1 MHSAALSG
9 SMETVAAVDE
19 DDDTVAVRRPAGLAW
34 TQLPRIAQVYVLVV
48 AVGGA
53 YALAY
58 AFPRTVP
65 EPLLF
70 LGLLIAACLTS
81 IWKVTLPLPLSSGS
95 TLSVS
100 YAADLMALLLLGPQP
115 AVVIAVAGVL
125 AQCTIKV
132 KAPYPTYRT
141 LFSMAEEALAMTATG
156 AVYTALG
163 GPVAPIHFALLAK
176 PLVGAIATYFIV
188 NTGLVAGAIAAS
200 SGRTWWNVW
209 RVEFLWSSASFMVAG
224 TAGAAAAVI
233 IARGEHWKAVLLLA
247 PVYLTY
253 RTYQVFVGRLEDQ
266 KRHTAETRRL
276 HQATVDALQS
286 ARLAEAALAGEKRR
300 LAETVGELTRLEQAQ
315 KQMIA
320 REQTARASAEDASR
334 LKDQFLAMVSHE
346 LRTPLNAVV
355 GWSDMLRSGK
365 LPPTDR
371 DKATEAIYTN
381 ARRQARMI
389 DELLDVARITSGKLR
404 LERSAVNLEQ
414 VVRDALDVVQVAA
427 ESKGVH
433 IDAALESAV
442 GTIYGDG
449 GRLQQIAWNLLS
461 NAVKF
466 TPSGGHV
473 RLGLRRVDDSVAE
486 LTVSDDGV
494 GIAAEFVPHMF
505 DPFTQADGS
514 TRRAYGGLGLGLS
527 IVRQLVEAH
536 GGSVRAHSDGEG
548 LGTTFTVK
556 LPMISLPAQLI
567 ARSPVRV
574 AHAAAPT
581 SLAGLSVLIVDD
593 DEENREAIGAN
604 LSAERVRVLT
614 ASSAAEALEV
624 LSGEQV
630 DVMLADI
637 AMPGEDG
644 YALICKM
651 RSIEGPA
658 SKIPAAALTA
668 LARDEDRQRAL
679 DAGFQLHLAKPID
692 SKALIAAVAGLA
704 ALRKTNTHAQANT
717 GDRATLGARAS

>member
-1 MHSAALSG
+1 MQTAALSATIE
-9 SMETVAAVDE
+9 SVPAL
-19 DDDTVAVRRPAGLAW
+19 DDDTVAVPRRSGLAW
-34 TQLPRIAQVYVLVV
+34 TQLPRIAQAYVLLVTV
-48 AVGGA
+48 AGA
-53 YALAY
+53 YALVQTI
-58 AFPRTVP
+58 PRAQP

-70 LGLLIAACLTS
+70 FGLLIAACLTS

-100 YAADLMALLLLGPQP
+100 YAADLMALLLLGPKP

-132 KAPYPTYRT
+132 RAPYPIYRT
-141 LFSMAEEALAMTATG
+141 LFSMAGEALAMTATG
-156 AVYTALG
+156 GVYVALG
-163 GPVAPIHFALLAK
+163 GSIPPFDFVLLAK
-176 PLVGAIATYFIV
+176 PLVGAITTYFIV

-200 SGRTWWNVW
+200 SGRSWWNVW
-209 RVEFLWSSASFMVAG
+209 RVEFLWSSAAFMVAG

-266 KRHTAETRRL
+266 RRHTAETQRL
-276 HQATVDALQS
+276 HQATVDALQT
-286 ARLAEAALAGEKRR
+286 ARLAEAALAGEKQR
-300 LAETVGELTRLEQAQ
+300 LAATVAELTRLEQAQ

-320 REQTARASAEDASR
+320 REQTARASAEEASR

-365 LPPTDR
+365 LPVGDR
-371 DKATEAIYTN
+371 DRATEAIYTN

-404 LERSAVNLEQ
+404 LERSAVNVEQ
-414 VVRDALDVVQVAA
+414 VVHDALEVVQVAA

-433 IDAALESAV
+433 IDARLDSSV

-466 TPSGGHV
+466 TPAGGRV
-473 RLGLRRVDDSVAE
+473 RLSLRRIENNLAE

-494 GIAAEFVPHMF
+494 GVPAAFLPHMF
-505 DPFTQADGS
+505 EPFSQADAS
-514 TRRAYGGLGLGLS
+514 TRRAFGGLGLGLS

-536 GGSVRAHSDGEG
+536 GGTVAAHSEGEG
-548 LGTTFTVK
+548 LGTTFTVR
-556 LPMISLPAQLI
+556 LPMVSLSLEQLR
-567 ARSPVRV
+567 RSPAGQVR
-574 AHAAAPT
+574 APEP
-581 SLAGLSVLIVDD
+581 SLEGLSVLVVDD
-593 DEENREAIGAN
+593 DQQNREAVTAN
-604 LSAERVRVLT
+604 LESEHVRVLT
-614 ASSAAEALEV
+614 ASSVAQALEV
-624 LSGEQV
+624 LRDEHV

-644 YALICKM
+644 YMLVRKLRAMDGAAAKT
-651 RSIEGPA
+651 
-658 SKIPAAALTA
+658 PAAALTA
-668 LARDEDRQRAL
+668 LARDEDRQQAL

-692 SKALIAAVAGLA
+692 SESLLAAVAGLA
-704 ALRKTNTHAQANT
+704 RLRNTAPI
-717 GDRATLGARAS
+717 ARV

>member
-1 MHSAALSG
+1 MHTAALSG
-9 SMETVAAVDE
+9 SIQSVAALAD
-19 DDDTVAVRRPAGLAW
+19 DDDTVAVRQPASLAW
-34 TQLPRIAQVYVLVV
+34 NQLPAIAQAYVLIV
-48 AVGGA
+48 AVAGA
-53 YALAY
+53 YALAQSL
-58 AFPRTVP
+58 PRTFP
-65 EPLLF
+65 EPFLF
-70 LGLLIAACLTS
+70 LGLLIASCLTS
-81 IWKVTLPLPLSSGS
+81 IWKVNLPLPLTSGA

-100 YAADLMALLLLGPQP
+100 YAADLMALLLLGPKP
-115 AVVIAVAGVL
+115 AVAIAVAGVL
-125 AQCTIKV
+125 AQCTLRV
-132 KAPYPTYRT
+132 KAPYPIYRT
-141 LFSMAEEALAMTATG
+141 LFSMAEECLAMTASV
-156 AVYTALG
+156 AVYTVLG
-163 GPVAPIHFALLAK
+163 GPVAPTDFALLAK
-176 PLVGAIATYFIV
+176 PLVGTIATYFV
-188 NTGLVAGAIAAS
+188 LNTGLVAGAIAAS
-200 SGRTWWNVW
+200 SGRSWWTVW

-224 TAGAAAAVI
+224 TAGAAAAVV
-233 IARGEHWKAVLLLA
+233 IARREHWKAVLLLA

-286 ARLAEAALAGEKRR
+286 AQQAEAALAGEKRR
-300 LAETVGELTRLEQAQ
+300 LAATVAELSRLEQAQ

-320 REQTARASAEDASR
+320 REQAARASAEDASR

-365 LPPTDR
+365 LPAA
-371 DKATEAIYTN
+371 DKEKAAEAIYSN

-414 VVRDALDVVQVAA
+414 VVRDALDVVNVAA

-433 IDAALESAV
+433 IDAALESGT

-466 TPSGGHV
+466 TPSGGQV
-473 RLGLRRVDDSVAE
+473 RLAVRRVEANIAE

-494 GIAAEFVPHMF
+494 GIPAQFLPHVF

-536 GGSVRAHSDGEG
+536 GGSASAHSDGEG
-548 LGTTFTVK
+548 LGTTFTVR
-556 LPMISLPAQLI
+556 LPMISLQAQPSL
-567 ARSPVRV
+567 RSPVRPAPV
-574 AHAAAPT
+574 A
-581 SLAGLSVLIVDD
+581 AGSALEDLSVLLVDD
-593 DEENREAIGAN
+593 DQENRDALAAN
-604 LSAERVRVLT
+604 LATERVRVLT
-614 ASSAAEALEV
+614 ASSAAEALDL
-624 LSGEQV
+624 LSGEPV

-637 AMPGEDG
+637 AMPDVDG
-644 YALICKM
+644 YELVRRVRAM
-651 RSIEGPA
+651 NGAA
-658 SKIPAAALTA
+658 SRIPAAALTA
-668 LARDEDRQRAL
+668 LARDEDRQHSL

-692 SKALIAAVAGLA
+692 SESLIAAVAGLA
-704 ALRKTNTHAQANT
+704 ALRQPST
-717 GDRATLGARAS
+717 R

>member
-1 MHSAALSG
+1 MHSAALSR
-9 SMETVAAVDE
+9 SIESVAPMN
-19 DDDTVAVRRPAGLAW
+19 DDDAVVVSPRAGLAW
-34 TQLPRIAQVYVLVV
+34 TQLPRIAQAYVLVV
-48 AVGGA
+48 AIAGA
-53 YALAY
+53 YALGQAM
-58 AFPRTVP
+58 PRALP

-70 LGLLIAACLTS
+70 AGLLIASCLTS
-81 IWKVTLPLPLSSGS
+81 IWKVNLPLPLSSGS

-100 YAADLMALLLLGPQP
+100 YAADLMALLLLGPKP

-132 KAPYPTYRT
+132 KAPYPAYRT
-141 LFSMAEEALAMTATG
+141 LFSMAEVAVAMTATG
-156 AVYTALG
+156 AVYTMLG
-163 GPVAPIHFALLAK
+163 GPIPPLDVNLLAK

-200 SGRTWWNVW
+200 SGRSWWNVW

-224 TAGAAAAVI
+224 AAGAAASVV

-276 HQATVDALQS
+276 HQATIDALQS
-286 ARLAEAALAGEKRR
+286 ARLAEAALAGEKQR
-300 LAETVGELTRLEQAQ
+300 LADTVAALTRLERAQ
-315 KQMIA
+315 KQMLA
-320 REQTARASAEDASR
+320 RAQAARASAEEASR

-355 GWSDMLRSGK
+355 GWSDMMRGGK
-365 LPPTDR
+365 LPEADR
-371 DKATEAIYTN
+371 GKATEAIYTN

-404 LERSAVNLEQ
+404 LERSAVNLEH
-414 VVRDALDVVQVAA
+414 VVREALDIVQVAA

-433 IDAALESAV
+433 IEAALDSSV
-442 GTIYGDG
+442 GTIYGDS
-449 GRLQQIAWNLLS
+449 GRLQQITWNLLS

-473 RLGLRRVDDSVAE
+473 RLALRRAAGNMAE

-494 GIAAEFVPHMF
+494 GVPAEFIPHMF
-505 DPFTQADGS
+505 EPFSQADGS

-527 IVRQLVEAH
+527 IVSQLVEAH
-536 GGSVRAHSDGEG
+536 GGSVSAHSDGEG
-548 LGTTFTVK
+548 MGTTFTVQ
-556 LPMISLPAQLI
+556 LPIVAVSGDDVR
-567 ARSPVRV
+567 RSPVWTGP
-574 AHAAAPT
+574 AAEP
-581 SLAGLSVLIVDD
+581 SLEGLSVLLVDD
-593 DEENREAIGAN
+593 DEENREAIAAN
-604 LSAERVRVLT
+604 LTSKGVRVVAVASAARALDVLSAEH
-614 ASSAAEALEV
+614 
-624 LSGEQV
+624 V

-644 YALICKM
+644 YTLVRKLRAM
-651 RSIEGPA
+651 DGHVA
-658 SKIPAAALTA
+658 KIPAAALTA
-668 LARDEDRQRAL
+668 LAGDEDRQQAL

-692 SKALIAAVAGLA
+692 SDSLTAAVAGLA
-704 ALRKTNTHAQANT
+704 EVTKRSGPERIA
-717 GDRATLGARAS
+717 G

>member
-1 MHSAALSG
+1 MHSAALSR
-9 SMETVAAVDE
+9 SIESVAALN
-19 DDDTVAVRRPAGLAW
+19 DDDTGAVPRRAGLAW
-34 TQLPRIAQVYVLVV
+34 TQLPRIAQAYVVVV
-48 AVGGA
+48 AMTGA
-53 YALAY
+53 YALAQ
-58 AFPRTVP
+58 AMPRALP

-70 LGLLIAACLTS
+70 AGLLIASCLTS
-81 IWKVTLPLPLSSGS
+81 VWKVNLPLPLTSGS

-100 YAADLMALLLLGPQP
+100 YAADLMALLLLGPKP

-132 KAPYPTYRT
+132 KTPYPTYRT
-141 LFSMAEEALAMTATG
+141 LFSMAEVALAMTATG
-156 AVYTALG
+156 AVYTTLG
-163 GPVAPIHFALLAK
+163 GPIPPLHFNLLAK
-176 PLVGAIATYFIV
+176 PLVGAITTYFVV
-188 NTGLVAGAIAAS
+188 NTGLVAGAIAVS
-200 SGRTWWNVW
+200 SGRSWWNVW

-224 TAGAAAAVI
+224 AAGAAASVV

-253 RTYQVFVGRLEDQ
+253 RTYLVFIGRLEDQ
-266 KRHTAETRRL
+266 KRHTTETRRL
-276 HQATVDALQS
+276 HQATIDALQS
-286 ARLAEAALAGEKRR
+286 ARLAESALAGEKQR
-300 LAETVGELTRLEQAQ
+300 LADTVGELTRLERAQ
-315 KQMIA
+315 KQMLA
-320 REQTARASAEDASR
+320 RAQEARASAEEASR

-365 LPPTDR
+365 LPAGDR
-371 DKATEAIYTN
+371 DRATEAIYTN

-404 LERSAVNLEQ
+404 LERSAVTLEQ

-433 IDAALESAV
+433 IEAAVDSSV

-449 GRLQQIAWNLLS
+449 GRLQQITWNLLS

-473 RLGLRRVDDSVAE
+473 RLTLRRGERNMAE

-494 GIAAEFVPHMF
+494 GVPAAFIPHMF
-505 DPFTQADGS
+505 EPFSQADGS

-536 GGSVRAHSDGEG
+536 GGNVTAYSDGEG
-548 LGTTFTVK
+548 TGTTFTVQ
-556 LPMISLPAQLI
+556 LPIVAVSGDDAR
-567 ARSPVRV
+567 RSPAWSGPAAV
-574 AHAAAPT
+574 A
-581 SLAGLSVLIVDD
+581 SLEGLTVLLVDD
-593 DEENREAIGAN
+593 DQENREALAAN
-604 LSAERVRVLT
+604 LTSEGVRVI
-614 ASSAAEALEV
+614 AMASAAQALEV
-624 LSGEQV
+624 LGAQPV

-644 YALICKM
+644 FMLVRKL
-651 RSIEGPA
+651 RSMDGA
-658 SKIPAAALTA
+658 NSRTPAAALTA
-668 LARDEDRQRAL
+668 LARDEDRQQAL

-692 SKALIAAVAGLA
+692 SESLLAAVAGLA
-704 ALRKTNTHAQANT
+704 GLTKRAGQARIA
-717 GDRATLGARAS
+717 G

>member
-1 MHSAALSG
+1 MHTAALSG
-9 SMETVAAVDE
+9 SIESVAAIDD
-19 DDDTVAVRRPAGLAW
+19 DDDTVAIQRPAGLAW
-34 TQLPRIAQVYVLVV
+34 TQLPRIAQAYVLVV
-48 AVGGA
+48 AVAGA

-58 AFPRTVP
+58 AFPRTFP
-65 EPLLF
+65 EPFLF
-70 LGLLIAACLTS
+70 LGLLIASCLTS
-81 IWKVTLPLPLSSGS
+81 IWKVTLPLPLTSGS

-100 YAADLMALLLLGPQP
+100 YAADLMALLLLGPKP
-115 AVVIAVAGVL
+115 AVAIAVAGVL

-132 KAPYPTYRT
+132 KAPYPIYRT
-141 LFSMAEEALAMTATG
+141 LFSMAGEALAMTATG
-156 AVYTALG
+156 AVYTILG
-163 GPVAPIHFALLAK
+163 GPVVPVGFALLAK

-200 SGRTWWNVW
+200 SGRSWWNVW

-224 TAGAAAAVI
+224 TAGAAAAVV

-276 HQATVDALQS
+276 HQAAVEALQS
-286 ARLAEAALAGEKRR
+286 ARLAEAALADEKRR
-300 LAETVGELTRLEQAQ
+300 LAATVAELTRLEQAQ

-320 REQTARASAEDASR
+320 REQAARASAEDASR

-365 LPPTDR
+365 LPAGDR
-371 DKATEAIYTN
+371 DKATEAIYSN

-433 IDAALESAV
+433 IDATLGSAV

-473 RLGLRRVDDSVAE
+473 RLGVRRAEDNIAE

-494 GIAAEFVPHMF
+494 GIPPEFLPHMF

-527 IVRQLVEAH
+527 IVRHLVEAH
-536 GGSVRAHSDGEG
+536 GGSVSAHSDGEG
-548 LGTTFTVK
+548 LGTTFTVQ
-556 LPMISLPAQLI
+556 LPMISLQAQQI
-567 ARSPVRV
+567 VRSPVFA
-574 AHAAAPT
+574 AHVAAA
-581 SLAGLSVLIVDD
+581 SLEGLSVLVVDD
-593 DEENREAIGAN
+593 DQENREAVAAN
-604 LSAERVRVLT
+604 LATERIRVLT
-614 ASSAAEALEV
+614 ASSAAEALEL
-624 LSGEQV
+624 LSGQHV
-630 DVMLADI
+630 DVMLADL

-644 YALICKM
+644 YSLVRKV
-651 RSIEGPA
+651 RSMKGPA
-658 SKIPAAALTA
+658 STTPAAALTA
-668 LARDEDRQRAL
+668 LARDEDRQHSL

-692 SKALIAAVAGLA
+692 SKSLIAAVAGLA
-704 ALRKTNTHAQANT
+704 ALRKTNTHGPANA
-717 GDRATLGARAS
+717 GDRATPGCLPR

>member
-1 MHSAALSG
+1 MHTAALSG
-9 SMETVAAVDE
+9 SIESVAAIDD
-19 DDDTVAVRRPAGLAW
+19 DDDTVALQRPAGLAW
-34 TQLPRIAQVYVLVV
+34 TQLPRIAQAYVLVV
-48 AVGGA
+48 AVAGA

-58 AFPRTVP
+58 AFPRTFP
-65 EPLLF
+65 EPFLF
-70 LGLLIAACLTS
+70 LGLLTAACLTS
-81 IWKVTLPLPLSSGS
+81 IWKVTLPLPLTSGS

-100 YAADLMALLLLGPQP
+100 YAADLMALLLLGPKP
-115 AVVIAVAGVL
+115 AVAIAVAGVL

-132 KAPYPTYRT
+132 KAPYPPYRT
-141 LFSMAEEALAMTATG
+141 LFSMAGEALAMTATG
-156 AVYTALG
+156 AVYTILG
-163 GPVAPIHFALLAK
+163 GPVVPVGFALLAK

-200 SGRTWWNVW
+200 SGRSWWSVW

-224 TAGAAAAVI
+224 TAGAAAAVV

-276 HQATVDALQS
+276 HQASVEALQS

-300 LAETVGELTRLEQAQ
+300 LAATVAELSRLEQAQ

-320 REQTARASAEDASR
+320 REQAARASAEDASR

-365 LPPTDR
+365 LPAGDR
-371 DKATEAIYTN
+371 DKATEAIYSN

-473 RLGLRRVDDSVAE
+473 RLEVRRVDNIAE

-494 GIAAEFVPHMF
+494 GIPPEFLPHMF
-505 DPFTQADGS
+505 EPFTQADGS

-536 GGSVRAHSDGEG
+536 GGSVSAHSDGEG
-548 LGTTFTVK
+548 LGTTFTVQ
-556 LPMISLPAQLI
+556 LPMISLQAQQI
-567 ARSPVRV
+567 VRSPVFA
-574 AHAAAPT
+574 AHVAAA
-581 SLAGLSVLIVDD
+581 SLEGLSVLVVDD
-593 DEENREAIGAN
+593 DQENREAVAAN
-604 LSAERVRVLT
+604 LATERIRVLT
-614 ASSAAEALEV
+614 ASSAAEALEL
-624 LSGEQV
+624 LSGEHV

-644 YALICKM
+644 YSLVRKV
-651 RSIEGPA
+651 RSMKGPA
-658 SKIPAAALTA
+658 SKTPAAALTA
-668 LARDEDRQRAL
+668 LARDEDRQHSL

-692 SKALIAAVAGLA
+692 SKSLIAAVAGLA
-704 ALRKTNTHAQANT
+704 ALRKTNTHGPAYA
-717 GDRATLGARAS
+717 GDRATLGC